1 MADPMARPTRAS
13 RWRRVKLIG
22 LLGLL
27 LTLLA
32 YVTTDAL
39 AGRSLDAELARLEPL
54 HGNLRVR
61 TFAAR
66 SVPAADN
73 RARLVSAAMAIAIPA
88 PWALNESIGR
98 FGSTGDTDVMPP
110 DLRAFVEQNREAI
123 QFAARI
129 GTRPKAS
136 WDIDYGGGGVLP
148 WLEIR
153 NLVNLLYLNAM
164 LELEAK
170 RPDEAAHMIATG
182 LAVSSSLNNEPQL
195 IAPLVR
201 MGMAERQFMALQR
214 LLRQSEPSKAAL
226 EDLARWLTENR
237 PDPSRI
243 GLESELAYAS
253 TTMVQMEE
261 GRADLLGN
269 QFPGSRVMLRIIR
282 PFVRLAHVRL
292 LRSMD
297 RLIANQAGPRPRPA
311 WEAPKAE
318 PWWPIRS
325 FVSGTF
331 SGLART
337 VQTGDDYMS
346 MLGASEIAVALRR
359 HKLDHGTYPTDLAAL
374 VPTYLDQLSVNPYTG
389 AVPVYARAGDGFT
402 LRAPRDEKYPSKG
415 RPTTDWKVAR

>member
-1 MADPMARPTRAS
+1 
-13 RWRRVKLIG
+13 
-22 LLGLL
+22 
-27 LTLLA
+27 
-32 YVTTDAL
+32 
-39 AGRSLDAELARLEPL
+39 
-54 HGNLRVR
+54 
-61 TFAAR
+61 
-66 SVPAADN
+66 
-73 RARLVSAAMAIAIPA
+73 MAIAIPA
-88 PWALNESIGR
+88 PWALNESLGR
-98 FGSTGDTDVMPP
+98 FGSTSDTDVVPP

-129 GTRPKAS
+129 GTRLKTS

-170 RPDEAAHMIATG
+170 RPDEASHMVATG

-195 IAPLVR
+195 IAQLVR
-201 MGMAERQFMALQR
+201 MGLAERQFMALQR
-214 LLRQSEPSKAAL
+214 LLMRSEPSMAAL
-226 EDLARWLTENR
+226 EDLARWLKESR

-253 TTMVQMEE
+253 TTMVNMED

-269 QFPGSRVMLRIIR
+269 PFPGSRLMLRIIR

-292 LRSMD
+292 LRDMD

-318 PWWPIRS
+318 PWWPIRT
-325 FVSGTF
+325 FVAGTF

-346 MLGASEIAVALRR
+346 MLGASELVVALRR
-359 HKLDHGTYPTDLAAL
+359 YRLERGSYPADLSAL
-374 VPTYLDQLSVNPYTG
+374 APTYLDQLPINPYTG
-389 AVPVYARAGDGFT
+389 AVPVYARDGDGFT
-402 LRAPRDEKYPSKG
+402 LRAPRDEKHPSKG
-415 RPTTDWKVAR
+415 RPTTDWKMAR